1 MPAPASVQELLD
13 LVQKSG
19 VADEG
24 RVRVYMAKLAEQ
36 KAVPTDPGKLAGQFV
51 RDGLL
56 TYFQAEQLLQ
66 GKWKRFSIGKYKVLE
81 RLGSGGMGQVFL
93 CEHKLMRRRVAVK
106 VLPTAKAEDKAS
118 L

>member
-24 RVRVYMAKLAEQ
+24 RMRTYMTKLAEQ
-36 KAVPTDPGKLAGQFV
+36 GTLPTDPSKLAGQLV

-56 TYFQAEQLLQ
+56 T
-66 GKWKRFSIGKYKVLE
+66 
-81 RLGSGGMGQVFL
+81 
-93 CEHKLMRRRVAVK
+93 
-106 VLPTAKAEDKAS
+106 
-118 L
+118 